1 MAVPTQEA
9 ECWYI
14 ALGCCCRKVLLS
26 FPKEGLLVLQDE
38 FQVEILSDLPLCVW
52 LSELMEYSHSWCSC
66 HSITSFRKEVEGC
79 RTVGVTVKMSQ
90 LFTLL
95 YKRLSSVALLA
106 LNSSRMVLKCF
117 FSHYKYLSFQFWELK
132 LIDVQKVF
140 ANTIENTLSVFT
152 FSKNL
157 RRL

>member
-1 MAVPTQEA
+1 
-9 ECWYI
+9 
-14 ALGCCCRKVLLS
+14 
-26 FPKEGLLVLQDE
+26 
-38 FQVEILSDLPLCVW
+38 
-52 LSELMEYSHSWCSC
+52 
-66 HSITSFRKEVEGC
+66 
-79 RTVGVTVKMSQ
+79 MSQ

-117 FSHYKYLSFQFWELK
+117 FSRYKYLSFQFWELK

>member
-1 MAVPTQEA
+1 M
-9 ECWYI
+9 
-14 ALGCCCRKVLLS
+14 
-26 FPKEGLLVLQDE
+26 
-38 FQVEILSDLPLCVW
+38 
-52 LSELMEYSHSWCSC
+52 
-66 HSITSFRKEVEGC
+66 EGC
-79 RTVGVTVKMSQ
+79 RTAGVTVKMSQ

-117 FSHYKYLSFQFWELK
+117 FFFHCKYVFPISGLK

-152 FSKNL
+152 SSKNL

>member
-1 MAVPTQEA
+1 M
-9 ECWYI
+9 
-14 ALGCCCRKVLLS
+14 
-26 FPKEGLLVLQDE
+26 
-38 FQVEILSDLPLCVW
+38 
-52 LSELMEYSHSWCSC
+52 
-66 HSITSFRKEVEGC
+66 
-79 RTVGVTVKMSQ
+79 KMSQ

-117 FSHYKYLSFQFWELK
+117 FFHCKYLSFQFWGLK